1 MMSEKK
7 ALKAI
12 PQRILAT
19 VLTLALLILTFPT
32 ALMASA
38 EESPQGYIVLS
49 VEKFTLGLG
58 YIREPELVP
67 FTRMKPPALFCPG
80 AGHREF

>member
-1 MMSEKK
+1 MTFLFMRECEMMSEKK
-7 ALKAI
+7 APKAI

-38 EESPQGYIVLS
+38 EESPQAISSFPLRNSPS
-49 VEKFTLGLG
+49 VWAISASRSWFPLRG
-58 YIREPELVP
+58 
-67 FTRMKPPALFCPG
+67 
-80 AGHREF
+80 